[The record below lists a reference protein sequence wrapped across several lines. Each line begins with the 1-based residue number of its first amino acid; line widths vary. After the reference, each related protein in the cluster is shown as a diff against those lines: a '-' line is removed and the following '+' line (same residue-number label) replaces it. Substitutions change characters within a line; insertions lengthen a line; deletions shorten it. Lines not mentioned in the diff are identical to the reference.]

1 MINFQKKKFKFT
13 KITIY
18 YQNMQTVFL
27 NDGNEVS
34 YDTPMLY
41 RVHLTRVGFELTRL
55 VVIGTDCIGSCNSN
69 YHTIMT
75 TMAPSSC

>member
-1 MINFQKKKFKFT
+1 MINFQKKKKFT

-34 YDTPMLY
+34 YDTL
-41 RVHLTRVGFELTRL
+41 HSQFLQ
-55 VVIGTDCIGSCNSN
+55 
-69 YHTIMT
+69 
-75 TMAPSSC
+75 